1 MNLLLLI
8 LLLGVEQSESIYC
21 RNHTLG
27 QDYVFWMD
35 YAGVFESKAIAP
47 KPYHQDDRKRK
58 DHLNIYDN
66 PTTKWYP
73 LCKAY
78 VSLP

>member
-8 LLLGVEQSESIYC
+8 LLLGVEQSASIYC

-35 YAGVFESKAIAP
+35 YGGVFESTAIPPKAT
-47 KPYHQDDRKRK
+47 
-58 DHLNIYDN
+58 YDSGKVYMKAYYGK

-73 LCKAY
+73 LCKA
-78 VSLP
+78 

>member
-35 YAGVFESKAIAP
+35 YAGVFESAAVAP
-47 KPYHQDDRKRK
+47 KPYHERHMKEY
-58 DHLNIYDN
+58 YDK

-73 LCKAY
+73 LCRA
-78 VSLP
+78 

>member
-8 LLLGVEQSESIYC
+8 LLLGVEQSVSIYC

-35 YAGVFESKAIAP
+35 YAGVFESTAIAP
-47 KPYHQDDRKRK
+47 DSATFY
-58 DHLNIYDN
+58 NGDN
-66 PTTKWYP
+66 DIHMHMKKY
-73 LCKAY
+73 LL
-78 VSLP
+78 VI

>member
-8 LLLGVEQSESIYC
+8 LLLGVEESASIYC

-35 YAGVFESKAIAP
+35 YGGVFESTAIVP
-47 KPYHQDDRKRK
+47 KES
-58 DHLNIYDN
+58 YDN
-66 PTTKWYP
+66 GKIFQNFYYGNPSTKWYP
-73 LCKAY
+73 LCKA
-78 VSLP
+78 